1 MFTGKSPSMI
11 KTASFLLLLAFSLSA
26 AAQVSEP
33 NAESAYPA
41 PRAGTQPNIPGTI
54 TLELG
59 INSALDAPGRFDLAL
74 WGSRTVNVYYQ
85 HELRIA
91 QSKFSLVPGIGLS
104 LERFKFK
111 NGATLGYDAEDSL
124 KLFIPSETGMTEL
137 RKSQL
142 VTNYVDVP
150 LELRFSSNPSDPGRS
165 FKLSIG
171 GRIGYMYDAFSKLK
185 YREDG
190 ETKQLKDK
198 QNWNLNRFRYGVSA
212 RLGIG
217 NFSIF
222 GYYNLTPLFEEGKGP
237 YEKNVATDFQ
247 TMTVGISLSAF

>member
-1 MFTGKSPSMI
+1 MI
-11 KTASFLLLLAFSLSA
+11 KLASFALLLAFTIPA
-26 AAQVSEP
+26 VAQVSEP

-41 PRAGTQPNIPGTI
+41 PRRGDQANIPGTF

-59 INSALDAPGRFDLAL
+59 INNALEAPDRFDLGL

-85 HELRIA
+85 YELRIL

-111 NGATLGYDAEDSL
+111 NGASLGYNANDSL
-124 KLFIPSETGMTEL
+124 KLLLPSEAGITGL

-142 VTNYVDVP
+142 ITNYLDVP
-150 LELRFSSNPSDPGRS
+150 IELRFSSNPSDPGRS
-165 FKLSIG
+165 FKVSIG
-171 GRIGYMYDAFSKLK
+171 GRIGYLYDAFSKIK

-190 ETKQLKDK
+190 ETMQLKDK

-212 RLGIG
+212 RIGIG
-217 NFSIF
+217 NFSMF
-222 GYYNLTPLFEEGKGP
+222 GYYNLTPLFKEDEGP
-237 YEKNVATDFQ
+237 YENNIANDFR
-247 TMTVGISLSAF
+247 TVTVGIALSAF